1 MQSLINAQSTH
12 QATILQQA
20 ESVTIRS
27 QLRAELNAAI
37 HQRDEGLAL
46 AAEHRRT
53 IDLLQQDLRDLKI
66 KLSRATQEK
75 MKIEREYQSTQ
86 RLNLSQAN
94 NERMDADYYK
104 RKSTE
109 LNNRVQSLQ
118 IALSEKDRQLT
129 ELRHETTTTATTG
142 NNNRTGAGGKR
153 SL

>member
-1 MQSLINAQSTH
+1 
-12 QATILQQA
+12 
-20 ESVTIRS
+20 V
-27 QLRAELNAAI
+27 
-37 HQRDEGLAL
+37 
-46 AAEHRRT
+46 
-53 IDLLQQDLRDLKI
+53 
-66 KLSRATQEK
+66 
-75 MKIEREYQSTQ
+75 
-86 RLNLSQAN
+86 
-94 NERMDADYYK
+94 DADYYK